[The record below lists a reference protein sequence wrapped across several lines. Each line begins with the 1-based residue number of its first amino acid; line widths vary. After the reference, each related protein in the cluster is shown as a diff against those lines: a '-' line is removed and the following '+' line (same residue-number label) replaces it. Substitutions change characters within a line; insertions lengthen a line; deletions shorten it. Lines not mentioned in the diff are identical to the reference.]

1 MNKIFK
7 LITSISFLFFSI
19 NAALSEENF
28 FNEAL
33 KMYQNE
39 KYEDARFMLERNI
52 VFNPKDAKSYLYLAK
67 IYNHEEDQNKEE
79 YNLET
84 TLLIE
89 PNNEEAILMLMKIA
103 LKKSNYSKVNDLSQT
118 FIKVCKK
125 LCDENNEI
133 QKSLKNIEPATM
145 SLDQNL
151 NKILII
157 DFGSQFTQ
165 LIARRIRELGVFS
178 EIVSHKKIKIKH
190 IDKSIKGI
198 ILSGGPLNVY
208 EINKYSFDKKII
220 NLSIP
225 ILGICFGH
233 QILSKLNGGR
243 VKQSKH
249 REFGLANIYKKN
261 ESLLIKNFFNKQK
274 SKKVWMSHADQV
286 SKLPKNFKVIASSTN
301 SKFAIVENKL
311 NKFYGI
317 QFHPEVTHTENGK
330 KLISNFIF
338 LICKIKR
345 NWSSKDQKIQLIKE
359 VKDQVGSEK
368 VICALS
374 GGVDSSV
381 VAQLLN
387 KAIGK
392 KLYCIFVNTGLLR
405 KNEEV
410 QVVQTF
416 KKRLKI
422 NLIYVNAEKEF
433 LKKLHNVSDP
443 EKKRKII
450 GNLFIK
456 IFERYAKK
464 IKNVK
469 FLAQG
474 TLYPDLIES
483 RSVTGSQ
490 TSKIK
495 SHHNVGG
502 LPKKMKLKLVE
513 PLKFL
518 FKDEVRKLGLEL
530 NLNKDIISRHP
541 FPGPGLAIRMPG
553 LITNEKIKIL
563 KEADYYFIQALR
575 DHGLYHKIW
584 QAYAALLP
592 VKTVGVMGDNRTYEY
607 LCLLRAITSEDG
619 MTADFYEFKKSFM
632 ETISNKIVNSIR
644 GINRVVYD
652 ITSKPPSTIELE

>member
-1 MNKIFK
+1 
-7 LITSISFLFFSI
+7 
-19 NAALSEENF
+19 
-28 FNEAL
+28 
-33 KMYQNE
+33 
-39 KYEDARFMLERNI
+39 
-52 VFNPKDAKSYLYLAK
+52 
-67 IYNHEEDQNKEE
+67 
-79 YNLET
+79 
-84 TLLIE
+84 
-89 PNNEEAILMLMKIA
+89 
-103 LKKSNYSKVNDLSQT
+103 
-118 FIKVCKK
+118 
-125 LCDENNEI
+125 
-133 QKSLKNIEPATM
+133 M

-151 NKILII
+151 NKIIII

-178 EIVSHKKIKIKH
+178 EIISHKKIKLKD
-190 IDKSIKGI
+190 IDKTTKGI

-208 EINKYSFDKKII
+208 QMNKYSFDKKII
-220 NLSIP
+220 DLNIP

-249 REFGLANIYKKN
+249 REFGLANIFKKN
-261 ESLLIKNFFNKQK
+261 DSLLTKNFFNKYN

-286 SKLPKNFKVIASSTN
+286 SKLPKNFKVIAASVN
-301 SKFAIVENKL
+301 SKFAIVENKI
-311 NKFYGI
+311 KRFYGV

-330 KLISNFIF
+330 KIISNFVF

-345 NWSSKDQKIQLIKE
+345 NWSSKDQKIQLIQE
-359 VKDQVGSEK
+359 VKEQVGSNK

-405 KNEEV
+405 KNEEL

-416 KKRLKI
+416 KRRLKI

-433 LKKLHNVSDP
+433 LKKLKNVTDP
-443 EKKRKII
+443 ERKRKII
-450 GNLFIK
+450 GNLFIE
-456 IFERYAKK
+456 IFDRYAKK

-530 NLNKDIISRHP
+530 NLSKEIISRHP

-553 LITNEKIKIL
+553 VITSEKIKIL
-563 KEADYYFIQALR
+563 KEADYYFVQALR

-619 MTADFYEFKKSFM
+619 MTADFYDFKKSFM
-632 ETISNKIVNSIR
+632 ESISNKIVNNIR

>member
-1 MNKIFK
+1 
-7 LITSISFLFFSI
+7 
-19 NAALSEENF
+19 
-28 FNEAL
+28 
-33 KMYQNE
+33 
-39 KYEDARFMLERNI
+39 
-52 VFNPKDAKSYLYLAK
+52 
-67 IYNHEEDQNKEE
+67 
-79 YNLET
+79 
-84 TLLIE
+84 
-89 PNNEEAILMLMKIA
+89 
-103 LKKSNYSKVNDLSQT
+103 
-118 FIKVCKK
+118 
-125 LCDENNEI
+125 
-133 QKSLKNIEPATM
+133 M

-151 NKILII
+151 DKILII

-178 EIVSHKKIKIKH
+178 EIISNKKIRVKD
-190 IDKSIKGI
+190 IDKTIKGI

-208 EINKYSFDKKII
+208 QINKYSFNKKILDF
-220 NLSIP
+220 NIP
-225 ILGICFGH
+225 TLGICFGH
-233 QILSKLNGGR
+233 QILSKLHGGR

-249 REFGLANIYKKN
+249 REFGLANICKKSN
-261 ESLLIKNFFNKQK
+261 SLLINNFFNKK
-274 SKKVWMSHADQV
+274 LKKVWMSHADQI
-286 SKLPKNFKVIASSTN
+286 SKLPKNFKVIASSDN
-301 SKFAIVENKL
+301 SKFAIIENKIK
-311 NKFYGI
+311 KFYGV

-330 KLISNFIF
+330 KIINNFIF
-338 LICKIKR
+338 LICKIKK
-345 NWSSKDQKIQLIKE
+345 NWSSKDQKIQLIKV
-359 VKDQVGSEK
+359 VKKQVGSSK

-405 KNEEV
+405 KNEEI

-416 KKRLKI
+416 KKRLKM
-422 NLIYVNAEKEF
+422 NLIYVNAKKEF
-433 LKKLHNVSDP
+433 LKKLSKVSDP

-456 IFERYAKK
+456 IFERYAKR

-483 RSVTGSQ
+483 KSVTGSQ

-502 LPKKMKLKLVE
+502 LPKKMNLKLVE

-530 NLNKDIISRHP
+530 NLSKDIISRHP

-563 KEADYYFIQALR
+563 KDADHYFIQALK

-607 LCLLRAITSEDG
+607 ICLLRAITSEDG
-619 MTADFYEFKKSFM
+619 MTADFYEFKKSFIQ
-632 ETISNKIVNSIR
+632 TISNKIVNNTR

-652 ITSKPPSTIELE
+652 VTSKPPSTIELE

>member
-1 MNKIFK
+1 M
-7 LITSISFLFFSI
+7 
-19 NAALSEENF
+19 
-28 FNEAL
+28 
-33 KMYQNE
+33 
-39 KYEDARFMLERNI
+39 
-52 VFNPKDAKSYLYLAK
+52 
-67 IYNHEEDQNKEE
+67 
-79 YNLET
+79 
-84 TLLIE
+84 TLD
-89 PNNEEAILMLMKIA
+89 KG
-103 LKKSNYSKVNDLSQT
+103 
-118 FIKVCKK
+118 
-125 LCDENNEI
+125 
-133 QKSLKNIEPATM
+133 
-145 SLDQNL
+145 LD
-151 NKILII
+151 KILII

-165 LIARRIRELGVFS
+165 LIARRIREFGIFS
-178 EIVSHKKIKIKH
+178 EIISHTKIKNKDINK
-190 IDKSIKGI
+190 KIKGI

-208 EINKYSFDKKII
+208 DIKKYSFDKKII
-220 NLSIP
+220 ENEIP
-225 ILGICFGH
+225 VLGICFGH
-233 QILSKLNGGR
+233 QILSKIKGGK

-249 REFGLANIYKKN
+249 REFGLANIFKKN
-261 ESLLIKNFFNKQK
+261 NSPLIKNYFKNRKYV
-274 SKKVWMSHADQV
+274 KVWMSHADQV
-286 SKLPKNFKVIASSTN
+286 SKLPKNFRVIASSQN
-301 SKFAIVENKL
+301 SKFAIVENSLK
-311 NKFYGI
+311 KIYGV

-330 KLISNFIF
+330 LIIKNFIF
-338 LICKIKR
+338 SICKIKK
-345 NWSSKDQKIQLIKE
+345 NWSVKNQKMKLIKE
-359 VKDQVGSEK
+359 IRDEVGKNK

-381 VAQLLN
+381 VAQLIN

-405 KNEEV
+405 KNEET
-410 QVVQTF
+410 QVVNTF

-433 LKKLHNVSDP
+433 LRKLKNISDP

-464 IKNVK
+464 IKNVR

-483 RSVTGSQ
+483 KSVTGSQ

-513 PLKFL
+513 PLRYL
-518 FKDEVRKLGLEL
+518 FKDEVRKLGLDL
-530 NLNKDIISRHP
+530 NLNKEIISRHP

-553 LITNEKIKIL
+553 NITKEKIKIL
-563 KEADYYFIQALR
+563 KEADHYFTTALKE
-575 DHGLYHKIW
+575 HGFYNKIW
-584 QAYAALLP
+584 QAYAALHP

-619 MTADFYEFKKSFM
+619 MTADFYEFKKSFIQM
-632 ETISNKIVNSIR
+632 ISNKIVNSIR

-652 ITSKPPSTIELE
+652 VTSKPPSTIELE

>member
-1 MNKIFK
+1 
-7 LITSISFLFFSI
+7 
-19 NAALSEENF
+19 
-28 FNEAL
+28 
-33 KMYQNE
+33 
-39 KYEDARFMLERNI
+39 
-52 VFNPKDAKSYLYLAK
+52 
-67 IYNHEEDQNKEE
+67 
-79 YNLET
+79 
-84 TLLIE
+84 
-89 PNNEEAILMLMKIA
+89 
-103 LKKSNYSKVNDLSQT
+103 
-118 FIKVCKK
+118 
-125 LCDENNEI
+125 
-133 QKSLKNIEPATM
+133 M

-151 NKILII
+151 DKILII

-165 LIARRIRELGVFS
+165 LIARRIRELRVFC
-178 EIVSHKKIKIKH
+178 EIISHKKIKNSIINEK
-190 IDKSIKGI
+190 IKGI

-208 EINKYSFDKKII
+208 EINKYSFDEKILE
-220 NLSIP
+220 NNIP

-233 QILSKLNGGR
+233 QILSKINGGR

-249 REFGLANIYKKN
+249 REFGLAKIYKRRS
-261 ESLLIKNFFNKQK
+261 SLLTKNYFKREKF
-274 SKKVWMSHADQV
+274 KKAWMSHADQV
-286 SKLPKNFKVIASSTN
+286 SKLPKNFQVVASSKN

-311 NKFYGI
+311 KNFFGV

-330 KLISNFIF
+330 KIISNFLF
-338 LICKIKR
+338 LICKIKK
-345 NWSSKDQKIQLIKE
+345 NWSSKDQKIKLIKE
-359 VKDQVGSEK
+359 IKGQVGSNK

-405 KNEEV
+405 KNEEI
-410 QVVQTF
+410 QVVKTF
-416 KKRLKI
+416 KKRLKM

-433 LKKLHNVSDP
+433 ISKLNNVSNP

-456 IFERYAKK
+456 VFERYSKK

-483 RSVTGSQ
+483 KSVTGSQ

-502 LPKKMKLKLVE
+502 LPKKMKLELVE
-513 PLKFL
+513 PLRFL

-530 NLNKDIISRHP
+530 NLNKEIISRHP

-553 LITNEKIKIL
+553 IITKNKIEIL
-563 KEADYYFIQALR
+563 KEADDQFIRGLKEY
-575 DHGLYHKIW
+575 GLYDKIW

-607 LCLLRAITSEDG
+607 LCLLRAITSQDG

-632 ETISNKIVNSIR
+632 QTISNRIVNSIR

>member
-1 MNKIFK
+1 
-7 LITSISFLFFSI
+7 
-19 NAALSEENF
+19 
-28 FNEAL
+28 
-33 KMYQNE
+33 
-39 KYEDARFMLERNI
+39 
-52 VFNPKDAKSYLYLAK
+52 
-67 IYNHEEDQNKEE
+67 
-79 YNLET
+79 
-84 TLLIE
+84 
-89 PNNEEAILMLMKIA
+89 
-103 LKKSNYSKVNDLSQT
+103 
-118 FIKVCKK
+118 
-125 LCDENNEI
+125 
-133 QKSLKNIEPATM
+133 M
-145 SLDQNL
+145 SLD
-151 NKILII
+151 KSFERILII

-165 LIARRIRELGVFS
+165 LIARRIREQGVFS
-178 EIVSHKKIKIKH
+178 EIISHKKIKNKNINH
-190 IDKSIKGI
+190 SIKGI

-220 NLSIP
+220 ENKIP
-225 ILGICFGH
+225 VMGICFGH

-249 REFGLANIYKKN
+249 REFGIANIYKKRD
-261 ESLLIKNFFNKQK
+261 SLLTKNFFGIKK
-274 SKKVWMSHADQV
+274 TTKVWMSHADQV
-286 SKLPKNFKVIASSTN
+286 SKLPKNFNVIASSQN
-301 SKFAIVENKL
+301 SKLAIVENKS
-311 NKFYGI
+311 KKIYGV

-330 KLISNFIF
+330 KLISNFVF
-338 LICKIKR
+338 LICGIKR
-345 NWSSKDQKIQLIKE
+345 NWSPKDQKIKLISDI
-359 VKDQVGSEK
+359 KDQIGNNK

-387 KAIGK
+387 KAVGK

-405 KNEEV
+405 KNEEK
-410 QVVQTF
+410 QVVATF
-416 KKRLKI
+416 KKKLKI

-433 LKKLHNVSDP
+433 IQKLKDVSDP

-456 IFERYAKK
+456 IFDRYAKK

-483 RSVTGSQ
+483 KSVTGSK

-502 LPKKMKLKLVE
+502 LPKKMNLKLVE

-530 NLNKDIISRHP
+530 NLSNEIISRHP
-541 FPGPGLAIRMPG
+541 FPGPGLAIRIPG
-553 LITNEKIKIL
+553 TITKEKINIL
-563 KEADYYFIQALR
+563 KEADYYFIQALK

-619 MTADFYEFKKSFM
+619 MTADFYEFKKSFSQM
-632 ETISNKIVNSIR
+632 ISNKIVNSIR

>member
-1 MNKIFK
+1 
-7 LITSISFLFFSI
+7 
-19 NAALSEENF
+19 
-28 FNEAL
+28 
-33 KMYQNE
+33 
-39 KYEDARFMLERNI
+39 
-52 VFNPKDAKSYLYLAK
+52 
-67 IYNHEEDQNKEE
+67 
-79 YNLET
+79 
-84 TLLIE
+84 
-89 PNNEEAILMLMKIA
+89 
-103 LKKSNYSKVNDLSQT
+103 
-118 FIKVCKK
+118 
-125 LCDENNEI
+125 
-133 QKSLKNIEPATM
+133 M
-145 SLDQNL
+145 SLDHNL

-178 EIVSHKKIKIKH
+178 KIISHKKIKDKD
-190 IDKSIKGI
+190 IDNSIKGL

-208 EINKYSFDKKII
+208 ESNRYSFDKKFLEK
-220 NLSIP
+220 NIP
-225 ILGICFGH
+225 VLGICFGH
-233 QILSKLNGGR
+233 QILSKLNGGK
-243 VKQSKH
+243 VKKSKH
-249 REFGLANIYKKN
+249 REFGLANINKGRD
-261 ESLLIKNFFNKQK
+261 SLLTKNFFKNKR
-274 SKKVWMSHADQV
+274 STKVWMSHADQV
-286 SKLPKNFKVIASSTN
+286 SRLPKNFDVIASSGN
-301 SKFAIVENKL
+301 SKFAIVENKFKKL
-311 NKFYGI
+311 YGV
-317 QFHPEVTHTENGK
+317 QFHPEVNHTENGK
-330 KLISNFIF
+330 KLFYNFAF
-338 LICKIKR
+338 LICKIKK
-345 NWSSKDQKIQLIKE
+345 NWSPKDQKLNLINEIRK
-359 VKDQVGSEK
+359 QVGTNK

-405 KNEEV
+405 KNEER
-410 QVVQTF
+410 QVVETF
-416 KKRLKI
+416 RKKLKI
-422 NLIYVNAEKEF
+422 NLIYVNAEREF
-433 LKKLHNVSDP
+433 LKKLTNVSDP

-456 IFERYAKK
+456 IFERYARK

-502 LPKKMKLKLVE
+502 LPSKMRLKLVE

-530 NLNKDIISRHP
+530 NLSREIVYRHP

-553 LITNEKIKIL
+553 FITKEKINIL
-563 KEADYYFIQALR
+563 KQADYYFIEALKEN
-575 DHGLYHKIW
+575 GLYSKIW

-619 MTADFYEFKKSFM
+619 MTADFFNFKKSFIQS
-632 ETISNKIVNSIR
+632 ISNKIVNSIR

>member
-1 MNKIFK
+1 
-7 LITSISFLFFSI
+7 
-19 NAALSEENF
+19 
-28 FNEAL
+28 
-33 KMYQNE
+33 
-39 KYEDARFMLERNI
+39 
-52 VFNPKDAKSYLYLAK
+52 
-67 IYNHEEDQNKEE
+67 
-79 YNLET
+79 
-84 TLLIE
+84 
-89 PNNEEAILMLMKIA
+89 
-103 LKKSNYSKVNDLSQT
+103 
-118 FIKVCKK
+118 
-125 LCDENNEI
+125 
-133 QKSLKNIEPATM
+133 M

-151 NKILII
+151 GKILIV

-165 LIARRIRELGVFS
+165 LIARRVRELGVFS
-178 EIVSHKKIKIKH
+178 EIVSHKKIKLKY
-190 IDKSIKGI
+190 IDQTIKGI

-208 EINKYSFDKKII
+208 QINKYSFDKKILQLNI
-220 NLSIP
+220 TV
-225 ILGICFGH
+225 LGICFGH
-233 QILSKLNGGR
+233 QILSKLNGGK

-261 ESLLIKNFFNKQK
+261 NSLLTANFFKK
-274 SKKVWMSHADQV
+274 SNTKKVWMSHADQV
-286 SKLPKNFKVIASSTN
+286 SKIPKNFKVVASSTN
-301 SKFAIVENKL
+301 SKFAIVEDKIK
-311 NKFYGI
+311 KFYGV

-330 KLISNFIF
+330 KLISNFVF
-338 LICKIKR
+338 LICKIKK
-345 NWSSKDQKIQLIKE
+345 NWSSKDQKLQLIKD
-359 VKDQVGSEK
+359 VRSQVGSSK

-405 KNEEV
+405 KNEEA

-416 KKRLKI
+416 KKRLKM

-433 LKKLHNVSDP
+433 LKKLTNVSDP

-483 RSVTGSQ
+483 KSVTGSQ

-502 LPKKMKLKLVE
+502 LPKRMKLKLVE

-530 NLNKDIISRHP
+530 NLSNEIISRHP

-553 LITNEKIKIL
+553 VITKEKIKIL

-632 ETISNKIVNSIR
+632 QTISNKIINSIR

-652 ITSKPPSTIELE
+652 VTSKPPSTIELE

>member
-1 MNKIFK
+1 
-7 LITSISFLFFSI
+7 
-19 NAALSEENF
+19 
-28 FNEAL
+28 
-33 KMYQNE
+33 
-39 KYEDARFMLERNI
+39 
-52 VFNPKDAKSYLYLAK
+52 
-67 IYNHEEDQNKEE
+67 
-79 YNLET
+79 
-84 TLLIE
+84 
-89 PNNEEAILMLMKIA
+89 
-103 LKKSNYSKVNDLSQT
+103 
-118 FIKVCKK
+118 
-125 LCDENNEI
+125 
-133 QKSLKNIEPATM
+133 M
-145 SLDQNL
+145 SLDKNL

-165 LIARRIRELGVFS
+165 LIARRIRESGVYS
-178 EIVSHKKIKIKH
+178 EIISHKKVKNKN
-190 IDKSIKGI
+190 IDNSIKGI

-208 EINKYSFDKKII
+208 QINKYSFDKRII
-220 NLSIP
+220 ENQIP
-225 ILGICFGH
+225 VLGICFGH

-243 VKQSKH
+243 VKQSKY
-249 REFGLANIYKKN
+249 REFGLANIRKKR
-261 ESLLIKNFFNKQK
+261 ESILIKNFFNKK
-274 SKKVWMSHADQV
+274 NINKVWMSHADQV
-286 SKLPKNFKVIASSTN
+286 SKLPKNFNVIASSQN
-301 SKFAIVENKL
+301 SKFAIIENKKK
-311 NKFYGI
+311 NFYGV

-330 KLISNFIF
+330 KLINNFIF

-345 NWSSKDQKIQLIKE
+345 NWSSKDQKIKLIKD
-359 VKDQVGSEK
+359 VQNLVGKNK

-392 KLYCIFVNTGLLR
+392 KLFCIFVNTGLLR
-405 KNEEV
+405 KNEEI
-410 QVVQTF
+410 QVVKTF
-416 KKRLKI
+416 KKKLKI
-422 NLIYVNAEKEF
+422 NLIYVNAENEF
-433 LKKLHNVSDP
+433 LRKLNNVSDP

-456 IFERYAKK
+456 IFERYAKR

-483 RSVTGSQ
+483 KSVTGSQ

-530 NLNKDIISRHP
+530 KLSKEIISRHP

-553 LITNEKIKIL
+553 IITKEKIKIL
-563 KEADYYFIQALR
+563 KEADNYFIQALR
-575 DHGLYHKIW
+575 DHNLYHKIW

-619 MTADFYEFKKSFM
+619 MTADFYEFKKSFIQ
-632 ETISNKIVNSIR
+632 EISNKIVNSIR